1 MRKKK
6 GQCFNSMQRGNNK
19 KENLQMC
26 QPRIALLPLIWDSFS
41 QKTLSLLV
49 IVVSPTKTYSL
60 LHFLGY
66 KTFWREVYKTSTLK
80 MENFWGNIFV
90 GRELFSSEV
99 KEEMISIEAAVENR
113 CGQKIANQS
122 SLRNCCGSWKSL
134 WSFKTLNFKLTFVW
148 FSTFKALGWCWVDT
162 W

>member
-1 MRKKK
+1 MRKI
-6 GQCFNSMQRGNNK
+6 
-19 KENLQMC
+19 EH
-26 QPRIALLPLIWDSFS
+26 LLPFIWDSFS

-134 WSFKTLNFKLTFVW
+134 WSLKTLNFKTHLCLIRHLI
-148 FSTFKALGWCWVDT
+148 LGRGWQVVSKCVSWR
-162 W
+162 WSFAHIEIKFGFILW